1 MSEINEILERLDV
14 IEVTTSGLAYSEND
28 ARLDFLFFHKSILAN
43 FYRGFLL
50 MELVKGINNKHIA
63 FDPSFRQ
70 EIGNLV
76 RLFRTSEMSNS
87 YENALYRRFFIDVF
101 SNFEFFMTSICEAI
115 LSNETK
121 EKLLEWKSEDIL
133 QKLKRYELGEAHI
146 ILYNTLKEKQLSSV
160 PFNRRIKSLF
170 AIVKS
175 NYKGDYSAGKKFLL
189 FTQKLRNTI
198 HSNFNYFGD
207 DDEYYFG
214 SAHYVFKYGN
224 PIGWYDEKRSNLTLK
239 LDLAERI
246 KDIWVHLI
254 NAIERTEHISY
265 VKPKINY

>member
-1 MSEINEILERLDV
+1 MEINEILKRINV
-14 IEVTTSGLAYSEND
+14 IDNITNQLTFIDND
-28 ARLDFLFFHKSILAN
+28 ARLDFLLFHRSILTN

-50 MELVKGINNKHIA
+50 MKIVKGVNNKLIA
-63 FDPSFRQ
+63 FDTSFKQ
-70 EIGNLV
+70 EMGNLV
-76 RLFRTSEMSNS
+76 QLFRTPEMSNS

-101 SNFEFFMTSICEAI
+101 SNFEFFMTSVCEAI
-115 LSNETK
+115 LSNKTK
-121 EKLLEWKSEDIL
+121 EELLEWKSKDIL
-133 QKLKRYELGEAHI
+133 QKLKKYELGEAHS
-146 ILYNTLKEKQLSSV
+146 ILYNTLKEKQFSSV

-175 NYKGDYSAGKKFLL
+175 NYKGDYSADKKFLL

-224 PIGWYDEKRSNLTLK
+224 PIGWYDEKRSNLILK

-254 NAIERTEHISY
+254 NAIERTAPIKY